1 MMLST
6 LQTLFP
12 YLIRDRWR
20 YAAGFSA
27 LTLKNIAAVAI
38 PVLLGLIVDEITAG
52 AGIRALMLWAGVLVA
67 VALTKAFFQYWMR
80 WILIGI
86 SRDIEYDL
94 RSDLF
99 GHLVNLPQRF
109 YHAYRTGDLMSR
121 ATNDLNA
128 VRLMLGPGIMYSA
141 DVILTFTVVLAVMSS
156 TDWRLTCLVFIPIP
170 LVSFTVSYFGRQ
182 THERFRTVQEK
193 FSDLSSLAQ
202 ESLSSVRIIR
212 AYAQA
217 DAEAE
222 RFRETNQQYLGES
235 LKLISV
241 WTRFYPILEFLIGLT
256 YLIVM
261 WYGGRQVIEGRISL
275 GSFVMFM
282 TYMAIL
288 TWPMI
293 GFGWVVNV
301 VQRGAASLERLNE
314 LLVQRPEIADGEE
327 TDYSIAEIR
336 GDLEFRNVKVFYPG
350 SERPVLDDINL
361 YVPAGQTLAIVG
373 PTGSGKT
380 TLVNLIPRL
389 LDPQRGSVLIDGVDV
404 RRIPLAVLRQSIGFV
419 PQETFLFSRSL
430 SDNITFGSPGAEEW
444 QIFEASQVAQLSR
457 DVEGFSNG
465 YDTLVGERGIT
476 LSGGQKQR
484 TAIAR
489 AVLRDPRVLIL
500 DDAMASVDTGTEE
513 SILEQLR
520 IVTRNRTSLIIS
532 HRVSTA
538 RHADRILVLIGGR
551 ITESGRHEELLQ
563 QQGHYY
569 DLYQKQ
575 LLEEELE
582 RV

>member
-1 MMLST
+1 MLST
-6 LQTLFP
+6 LHTLFP
-12 YLIRDRWR
+12 YLIRYRWR
-20 YAAGFSA
+20 YAAGLSA
-27 LTLKNIAAVAI
+27 LTLKNVFAAAV
-38 PVLLGLIVDEITAG
+38 PLLLRFIIDAMNGGAGMRILVRLAG
-52 AGIRALMLWAGVLVA
+52 ALLA
-67 VALTKAFFQYWMR
+67 VALLKAFFQYWMR

-99 GHLVNLPQRF
+99 GHLVSLPQRF
-109 YHAYRTGDLMSR
+109 YQAYRTGDLMSR
-121 ATNDLNA
+121 STNDMNA

-141 DVILTFTVVLAVMSS
+141 DVLLTFAVVLAVMSS

-182 THERFRTVQEK
+182 THERFRSVQEK
-193 FSDLSSLAQ
+193 FSDLSSFVQ
-202 ESLSSVRIIR
+202 ESLSNIRIVR
-212 AYAQA
+212 AYAQS
-217 DAEAE
+217 EAE
-222 RFRETNQQYLGES
+222 VERFQETNQQYVGES
-235 LKLISV
+235 LKLIGV
-241 WTRFYPILEFLIGLT
+241 WTRFYPIMEFLIGLT

-261 WYGGRQVIEGRISL
+261 WYGGREVIEGRITV
-275 GSFVMFM
+275 GGFVMFM

-293 GFGWVVNV
+293 GLGWVVNV

-314 LLVQRPEIADGEE
+314 LLAQRPEIADDEQTDHSIGEV
-327 TDYSIAEIR
+327 R
-336 GDLEFRNVKVFYPG
+336 GDLELRNVTVFYPG
-350 SERPVLDDINL
+350 WETPALYDVSL

-373 PTGSGKT
+373 PTGSGKS

-404 RRIPLAVLRQSIGFV
+404 RRVPLAVLRRAIGFV

-430 SDNITFGSPGAEEW
+430 AENIAFGSPEAEPW
-444 QIFEASQVAQLSR
+444 QVFEASQIAQLSH

-465 YDTLVGERGIT
+465 YETLVGERGIT

-500 DDAMASVDTGTEE
+500 DDALASVDTVTEE
-513 SILEQLR
+513 NILEQLR
-520 IVTRNRTSLIIS
+520 ITMRNRTSLIIS

-538 RHADRILVLIGGR
+538 RNADRIVVLIGGR
-551 ITESGRHEELLQ
+551 IAEAGRHEELLDRR
-563 QQGHYY
+563 GHYY
-569 DLYQKQ
+569 ELYQKQ

>member
-1 MMLST
+1 MLST
-6 LQTLFP
+6 LHTLFP
-12 YLIRDRWR
+12 YLIRYRWR
-20 YAAGFSA
+20 YAAGLSA
-27 LTLKNIAAVAI
+27 LTLKNVFAAAVPLLLRFVIDEANRGAGLRI
-38 PVLLGLIVDEITAG
+38 LSQLAGALLG
-52 AGIRALMLWAGVLVA
+52 
-67 VALTKAFFQYWMR
+67 VALLKAFFQYWMR

-99 GHLVNLPQRF
+99 GHLVSLPQRF
-109 YHAYRTGDLMSR
+109 YQAYRTGDLMSR
-121 ATNDLNA
+121 ATNDMNA
-128 VRLMLGPGIMYSA
+128 VRLMLGPGIMYTA
-141 DVILTFTVVLAVMSS
+141 DVLLTFAVVLAVMSS

-182 THERFRTVQEK
+182 THERFRSVQEK
-193 FSDLSSLAQ
+193 FSDLSSHVQ
-202 ESLSSVRIIR
+202 ESLSSIRIVR
-212 AYAQA
+212 AYAQSK
-217 DAEAE
+217 AEVE
-222 RFRETNQQYLGES
+222 RFQETNQQYVGES
-235 LKLISV
+235 LKLIAV
-241 WTRFYPILEFLIGLT
+241 WTRFYPIMEFLIGLT

-261 WYGGRQVIEGRISL
+261 WYGGRKVIEGEITV
-275 GSFVMFM
+275 GAFVMFM

-293 GFGWVVNV
+293 GLGWVVNV

-314 LLVQRPEIADGEE
+314 LLAQRPEIADSEQ
-327 TDYSIAEIR
+327 TDYSISEIR
-336 GDLEFRNVKVFYPG
+336 GDIELRNVTVFYPG
-350 SERPVLDDINL
+350 GETPVLDGVSL

-373 PTGSGKT
+373 PTGSGKS

-404 RRIPLAVLRQSIGFV
+404 RRIPLVVLRRSIGMV

-430 SDNITFGSPGAEEW
+430 ADNIAFGAPDAEAW
-444 QIFEASQVAQLSR
+444 QVFEASQIAQLAP
-457 DVEGFSNG
+457 DIDGFGNG
-465 YDTLVGERGIT
+465 YETLVGERGIT

-489 AVLRDPRVLIL
+489 AVLRDPRILIL
-500 DDAMASVDTGTEE
+500 DDALASVDTVTEE
-513 SILEQLR
+513 NVLEQLR
-520 IVTRNRTSLIIS
+520 INMRNRTSLLIS

-538 RHADRILVLIGGR
+538 RNADRIVVLIDGR
-551 ITESGRHEELLQ
+551 VTEAGRHEELLERG
-563 QQGHYY
+563 GHYY
-569 DLYQKQ
+569 ELHQKQ